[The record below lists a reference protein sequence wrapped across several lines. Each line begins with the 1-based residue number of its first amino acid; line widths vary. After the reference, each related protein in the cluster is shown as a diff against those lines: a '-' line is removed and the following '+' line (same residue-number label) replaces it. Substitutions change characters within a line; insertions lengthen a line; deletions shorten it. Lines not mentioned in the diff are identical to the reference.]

1 MANRLSSLQSA
12 KYTMIT
18 TKKIAFIFVVG
29 SFACVYPLAG
39 YSQQAASV
47 VNNAAPNANVS
58 TNTAGGTN
66 INQQLN
72 NVYDT
77 SYGFGPGI
85 ICRTPQFI
93 LNGSYGESSNLTNSF
108 PLSSG
113 SNTNAGSFSGSFGF
127 AIPIGSSV
135 ISDCARYAAQIA
147 EDRVI
152 SSELSFI
159 RACAQLER
167 EKLVIDPIKYPY
179 LSKCTIASAITKPS
193 TPSAA
198 SGLVST
204 PAVQPAV
211 VKEPNKVLQRF
222 NP

>member
-1 MANRLSSLQSA
+1 MSNQLLSPPPA
-12 KYTMIT
+12 KY
-18 TKKIAFIFVVG
+18 KNNNKEFSVFIVLGLFF
-29 SFACVYPLAG
+29 SIYPLNG
-39 YSQQAASV
+39 YCQQAASV

-93 LNGSYGESSNLTNSF
+93 LNGSYGETTNLTNSF
-108 PLSSG
+108 PLNSG

-147 EDRVI
+147 QDRVI
-152 SSELSFI
+152 SSELSLI

-167 EKLVIDPIKYPY
+167 EKLVIDPIKYPF
-179 LSKCTIASAITKPS
+179 LAKCTIASTNTKS
-193 TPSAA
+193 TPSNGG
-198 SGLVST
+198 SSLVPM
-204 PAVQPAV
+204 PAIEPAPA
-211 VKEPNKVLQRF
+211 KELNKVLQRF

>member
-1 MANRLSSLQSA
+1 MGNRLSFLKSI
-12 KYTMIT
+12 KYLTIN
-18 TKKIAFIFVVG
+18 TKSFFFVVVVG
-29 SFACVYPLAG
+29 FLACIYPLAG
-39 YSQQAASV
+39 YCQQSSTV
-47 VNNAAPNANVS
+47 VNNAAPNASVS

-93 LNGSYGESSNLTNSF
+93 LNGSYGETYNLTSSF
-108 PLSSG
+108 PLSIG

-179 LSKCTIASAITKPS
+179 LSKCTIASANTKTS
-193 TPSAA
+193 SSSGG
-198 SGLVST
+198 SGLVPT
-204 PAVQPAV
+204 PAAQPVAPE
-211 VKEPNKVLQRF
+211 EPNKVLQRF